1 MLFVAGLVALTGLV
15 ALPGDLPAQPT
26 SVTVGVTLGATVSNQ
41 SWQPSV
47 RTSTRDGVLG
57 GAYAEVALPGG
68 KVSVRAGAEYVQRG
82 AFVHEDRSG
91 LPVDGE
97 IRAEYVSFPIH
108 AKITKTLGPVRVYVS
123 GGPTVDQSFRT
134 RTDPVLAQALD
145 QESATVVSLAVG
157 GGIGLLISDRFQPE
171 VEVRWT
177 EGLSQAFAGSFTTV
191 RNRSLEIL
199 FRVGMLKT
207 PN

>member
-1 MLFVAGLVALTGLV
+1 M
-15 ALPGDLPAQPT
+15 
-26 SVTVGVTLGATVSNQ
+26 
-41 SWQPSV
+41 
-47 RTSTRDGVLG
+47 
-57 GAYAEVALPGG
+57 
-68 KVSVRAGAEYVQRG
+68 
-82 AFVHEDRSG
+82 
-91 LPVDGE
+91 
-97 IRAEYVSFPIH
+97 
-108 AKITKTLGPVRVYVS
+108 RVYVS
-123 GGPTVDQSFRT
+123 GGPPVDQSFRT